1 MRRVALVAIVLTV
14 VACSGDARAPA
25 PATSVSGAPAPSASA
40 STPPAASTTAST
52 TAPARPGTPRL
63 EQVAAFEAPVYL
75 TAPAGDERLY
85 VVEQA
90 GLVKVVDAG
99 VVRPEPF
106 LDLSD
111 SVTAG
116 GERGL
121 LSLAFSPRY
130 ADDGLVYV
138 CYTDLD
144 GDSRVVEYQRGAGD
158 RIDPSTRRE
167 LLGVAQPFPNHNG
180 GLLLFDSAGM
190 LLVGLGDGGSGGDP
204 DNRSQDLGDLLGKLL
219 RIDPRPSGG
228 EAYGIPADNPFVGRA
243 GARPEIW
250 AFGLRN
256 PWRFA
261 FDANDVLYLADVGQG
276 SAEEINVTPYPHTRG
291 ANYGWSVFE
300 GKELFKERRL
310 LTPGAPLIEP
320 ALVYGH
326 DAGRCTVIGG
336 AVYAGTVAELRG
348 HYLYGDFCSGEVF
361 AAAVA
366 GSGLGKPAK
375 VFGTGS
381 ISSFG
386 VDAAG
391 EMYVLTLDGPV
402 YRITV

>member
-1 MRRVALVAIVLTV
+1 
-14 VACSGDARAPA
+14 
-25 PATSVSGAPAPSASA
+25 
-40 STPPAASTTAST
+40 
-52 TAPARPGTPRL
+52 
-63 EQVAAFEAPVYL
+63 VYL
-75 TAPAGDERLY
+75 TAPAGDRRLY

-90 GLVKVVDAG
+90 GRVMVVEGGA
-99 VVRPEPF
+99 VRPEPF
-106 LDLSD
+106 LDIRD
-111 SVTAG
+111 AVGAG

-121 LSLAFSPRY
+121 LSLAFSPTY

-138 CYTDLD
+138 DYTDVQ
-144 GDSRVVEYQRGAGD
+144 GDSRIVEFKRGAGD
-158 RIDPSTRRE
+158 RIDPGSRRE
-167 LLGVAQPFPNHNG
+167 LLKVDQPFPNHNG
-180 GLLLFDSAGM
+180 GLLVFDSAGM
-190 LLVGLGDGGSGGDP
+190 LLIGFGDGGSGGDP
-204 DNRSQDLGDLLGKLL
+204 DNRSQDLGDLLGKIL

-228 EAYGIPADNPFVGRA
+228 KPYGIPADNPFVGRS

-261 FDANDVLYLADVGQG
+261 FDAQGVLYVADVGQG
-276 SAEEINVTPYPHTRG
+276 SAEEINATPYANTRG

-300 GKELFKERRL
+300 GDQPFKERAL
-310 LTPGAPLIEP
+310 LTRGAPLIEP

-336 AVYAGTVAELRG
+336 AVYAGTVAQLRG
-348 HYLYGDFCSGEVF
+348 RYLYADYCSGEVF
-361 AAAVA
+361 SAAVEGA
-366 GSGLGKPAK
+366 KLTDARK

-381 ISSFG
+381 VSSFG
-386 VDAAG
+386 VDSAG